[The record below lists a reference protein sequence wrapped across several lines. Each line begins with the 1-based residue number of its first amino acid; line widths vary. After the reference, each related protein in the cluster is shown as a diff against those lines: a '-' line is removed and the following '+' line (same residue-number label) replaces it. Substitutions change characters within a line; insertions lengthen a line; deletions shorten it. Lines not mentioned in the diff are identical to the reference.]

1 MKAVTHYLDS
11 VYATARRD
19 ATVFA
24 SYRFRFV
31 SRVLAMLLTMTMFYY
46 IAKLVRPGVV
56 GPQDRYFAFVVV
68 GIVSLS
74 VITAALN
81 TCQLVRMELLT
92 GTFERMVISPVGPVG
107 AIIALAAFP
116 IVYAI
121 ALAGAMLVAAAGIFG
136 FPIHVS
142 GIPAALVVSGLA
154 ALAFTCI
161 GLLFIAGL
169 LAFKSAMGA
178 SWAIAGLSILG
189 GVYFPL
195 TVFPGWVRWFS
206 DVQPFTPAVDLLR
219 HLLLGTP
226 TMQPFWLELVKLAGF
241 TVVLMPLSAAVLNS
255 AVHLSRRRGTLMEY

>member
-1 MKAVTHYLDS
+1 MTTAGQYLDA
-11 VYATARRD
+11 VRATVKRD
-19 ATVFA
+19 ATVFV

-31 SRVLAMLLTMTMFYY
+31 SQVLTMLLTMTMFYY
-46 IAKLVRPGVV
+46 ISKLVRPGVV
-56 GPQDRYFAFVVV
+56 GPQARYFAYVVV

-74 VITAALN
+74 VLTAALN

-92 GTFERMVISPVGPVG
+92 GTFERMVISPVGPVAG
-107 AIIALAAFP
+107 IIALAAFP
-116 IVYAI
+116 ILYAI
-121 ALAGAMLVAAAGIFG
+121 ALAGAMLLAAAGIFD

-142 GIPAALVVSGLA
+142 GIPAALAVSGLA

-161 GLLFIAGL
+161 GLLFIAAL

-195 TVFPGWVRWFS
+195 TLFPGWVRWIS
-206 DVQPFTPAVDLLR
+206 DVQPFTPAVELLR
-219 HLLLGTP
+219 HFLLGAP
-226 TMQPFWLELVKLAGF
+226 TTDPMGLELVKLAAF
-241 TVVLMPLSAAVLNS
+241 TVVLMPLAAAVLSS

>member
-1 MKAVTHYLDS
+1 MHYLDA
-11 VYATARRD
+11 VCATVKRD
-19 ATVFA
+19 AGVFA
-24 SYRFRFV
+24 SYRYRLV
-31 SRVLAMLLTMTMFYY
+31 SQVLAMLLTMTMFYY

-56 GPQDRYFAFVVV
+56 GPQDRYFAYVVV

-74 VITAALN
+74 VLTAALN
-81 TCQLVRMELLT
+81 TTQLVRMELLT

-107 AIIALAAFP
+107 GIIALAAFP
-116 IVYAI
+116 ILYAI
-121 ALAGAMLVAAAGIFG
+121 ALAGAMLVAAAAIFA

-142 GIPAALVVSGLA
+142 GIPAALAVSGLA

-169 LAFKSAMGA
+169 IAFKSAMGA
-178 SWAIAGLSILG
+178 SWAVAGLSILG
-189 GVYFPL
+189 GAYFPL
-195 TVFPGWVRWFS
+195 ALFPGWLRWFS

-226 TMQPFWLELVKLAGF
+226 TTQAVWLELIKLAGF
-241 TVVLMPLSAAVLNS
+241 TVVLMPLAAAVLSS

>member
-1 MKAVTHYLDS
+1 VRAATHYLDA
-11 VYATARRD
+11 VCATVKRD
-19 ATVFA
+19 AAVFA

-31 SRVLAMLLTMTMFYY
+31 SHVLTMLLTMTMFYY

-56 GPQDRYFAFVVV
+56 GLPGRYFAFVVV

-74 VITAALN
+74 VLTAALN

-107 AIIALAAFP
+107 GIIALAAFP
-116 IVYAI
+116 IMYAI
-121 ALAGAMLVAAAGIFG
+121 ALAGAMLLAAVGIFG
-136 FPIHVS
+136 FPIAVS
-142 GIPAALVVSGLA
+142 GIPAALAVSALA

-178 SWAIAGLSILG
+178 SWAIAALSILG

-195 TVFPGWVRWFS
+195 TLFPEWVRGFS
-206 DVQPFTPAVDLLR
+206 EVQPFTPAVDLLR
-219 HLLLGTP
+219 HVLLGTP
-226 TMQPFWLELVKLAGF
+226 TAQPVWLELVKLAGF
-241 TVVLMPLSAAVLNS
+241 TVVLMPLSAAVLSS

>member
-1 MKAVTHYLDS
+1 VTAATYIDAVW
-11 VYATARRD
+11 
-19 ATVFA
+19 ATVKRDTAVFV

-31 SRVLAMLLTMTMFYY
+31 SQIATMLLTMTMFYY
-46 IAKLVRPGVV
+46 ISKLVRPGVV
-56 GPQDRYFAFVVV
+56 GPEGRYFAYVVV

-74 VITAALN
+74 VLTAALN

-92 GTFERMVISPVGPVG
+92 GTFERIVISPVGPVG
-107 AIIALAAFP
+107 GIIALAAFP
-116 IVYAI
+116 ILYAI

-142 GIPAALVVSGLA
+142 AIPAALLVSGLS

-195 TVFPGWVRWFS
+195 TLFPGWLRWVS

-219 HLLLGTP
+219 HLLLGTAP
-226 TMQPFWLELVKLAGF
+226 MQPVWLELLKLVGF
-241 TVVLMPLSAAVLNS
+241 TVVLMPLSASLLGS
-255 AVHLSRRRGTLMEY
+255 AVERSRRRGTLMEY

>member
-1 MKAVTHYLDS
+1 MRPAIDYLDVVWS
-11 VYATARRD
+11 TVRRD
-19 ATVFA
+19 AAVFA

-31 SRVLAMLLTMTMFYY
+31 GQVLTMLLTMTMFYY
-46 IAKLVRPGVV
+46 ISKLVRPGVV
-56 GPQDRYFAFVVV
+56 GPHGRYFAYVVV

-74 VITAALN
+74 VLTAAVN
-81 TCQLVRMELLT
+81 TSQLVRMELLT
-92 GTFERMVISPVGPVG
+92 GTFERMVISPVGPVA

-116 IVYAI
+116 ILYAI
-121 ALAGAMLVAAAGIFG
+121 ALAGAMLAAAAGIFS
-136 FPIHVS
+136 FPLHVG
-142 GIPAALVVSGLA
+142 GIPAALAVLGLA
-154 ALAFTCI
+154 ALAFICI
-161 GLLFIAGL
+161 GLLFIAWL

-195 TVFPGWVRWFS
+195 TLFPGWVRWFS

-226 TMQPFWLELVKLAGF
+226 TTQPVWLELVKLTGF
-241 TVVLMPLSAAVLNS
+241 SVVLVPTAAAVLSS

>member
-1 MKAVTHYLDS
+1 MKTATHYLDA
-11 VYATARRD
+11 VCATVKRD

-31 SRVLAMLLTMTMFYY
+31 SQLLTMLLTMTMFYY

-56 GPQDRYFAFVVV
+56 GPQDRYFAYVVV

-74 VITAALN
+74 VLTAALN
-81 TCQLVRMELLT
+81 TMQLVRMELLT

-107 AIIALAAFP
+107 GIIALAAFP
-116 IVYAI
+116 ILYAI

-142 GIPAALVVSGLA
+142 GIPAALAVSGLA

-178 SWAIAGLSILG
+178 SWAVAGLSILG

-195 TVFPGWVRWFS
+195 ALFPGWVRWFS
-206 DVQPFTPAVDLLR
+206 EVQPFTPAVDLLR

-226 TMQPFWLELVKLAGF
+226 AAQPVWLELIKLAGF
-241 TVVLMPLSAAVLNS
+241 TVVLMPMSVAVLRS
-255 AVHLSRRRGTLMEY
+255 AIHLSRRRGTLMEY